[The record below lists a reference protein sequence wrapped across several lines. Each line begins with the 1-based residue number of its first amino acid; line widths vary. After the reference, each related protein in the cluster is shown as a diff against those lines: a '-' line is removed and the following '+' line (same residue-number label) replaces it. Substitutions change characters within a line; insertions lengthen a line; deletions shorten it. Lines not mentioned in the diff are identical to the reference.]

1 MRWGD
6 KQEMSRSTKNKEGG
20 PYQRKIDIDNEQVMV
35 FRDVD
40 DVTFYLID
48 NNKDDNE
55 RDQFTRGKRK

>member
-1 MRWGD
+1 
-6 KQEMSRSTKNKEGG
+6 MSRSTKNKEGG